1 VYYLISA
8 AGDRPV
14 ESADPATLV
23 IAAPASQFD
32 LLAVA
37 ACYAQLREIIDLRA
51 AGERSAFAGDAH
63 VVTLDDLFVEARDA
77 STVSMSRLSAA
88 RRDVSDL
95 GQTYARREELHP
107 FGWDDLCA

>member
-1 VYYLISA
+1 
-8 AGDRPV
+8 
-14 ESADPATLV
+14 
-23 IAAPASQFD
+23 
-32 LLAVA
+32 
-37 ACYAQLREIIDLRA
+37 
-51 AGERSAFAGDAH
+51 
-63 VVTLDDLFVEARDA
+63 VTLDDLFVEARDA